1 MSSSEGHGNY
11 HQTPNN
17 KLSCVFSRNLFLYL
31 VRPDELGRRADPV
44 PRRSEAQ
51 HGDVVGCPGPQPVYD
66 GGLLRQRV
74 EEVGGDGDGGGRA
87 GREVRIGLRGGGR
100 GVVAPGLQLVALQ

>member
-1 MSSSEGHGNY
+1 M
-11 HQTPNN
+11 
-17 KLSCVFSRNLFLYL
+17 
-31 VRPDELGRRADPV
+31 RPDELGRRADPV
-44 PRRSEAQ
+44 PRGGEAQ
-51 HGDVVGCPGPQPVYD
+51 HGDVVGRPRPQPVYD

-74 EEVGGDGDGGGRA
+74 EEVRGDGDGGGRA